1 MTPAEPSP
9 PAQKKKLINLLR
21 GWPSPHILPSEAL
34 KAAANKVLSDPD
46 IFVPGLQYG
55 PDPGYQPLREE
66 LAKFLS
72 SYFDVKPDPETICIT
87 GGASQSLACILQ
99 SFTEPVYTKAVWI
112 SAPCYYLACP
122 IFEDS
127 GFKGRLRAVPEDNDG
142 IDLESLEKGLKSLEG
157 KIDPSEKPV
166 YKDPNQR
173 KVYRHVI
180 YVVPSSS
187 NPSGK
192 TMSLKR
198 REGLVRLAR
207 QYDCLVVCD
216 DVYDFLQWPVL
227 TDTIPSP
234 PSSSTT
240 TPTPLPKLRPIS
252 RLSDIDVALGPSS
265 HDPPGTWF
273 GHAISNGS
281 FSKIIAPGMRT
292 GWVAGTRDFAFG
304 LAQTGST
311 KSGGAP
317 SHFSATMI
325 WEMMRSGDLAR
336 QIDGACRP
344 ALQRRHA
351 LLLREVHRR
360 LDRFG
365 IEVLDGNVGLGGEVT
380 YGGYFVWITF
390 LKGPLAQDIT
400 QRALERENLVV
411 PPGSAFEVKGDE
423 AATKFDHSFR
433 LCYSWEEEDDLV
445 EGVARLGRVVEE
457 LWNEGE
463 GPDEARVEKP
473 PGAKLDAFF

>member
-1 MTPAEPSP
+1 MTPAEPP
-9 PAQKKKLINLLR
+9 PLQEKKLINLLR
-21 GWPSPHILPSEAL
+21 GWPSPHVLPSEAL
-34 KAAANKVLSDPD
+34 KAAANKVLSNPD
-46 IFVPGLQYG
+46 VFVPGLQYG
-55 PDPGYQPLREE
+55 PDPGFQPLREE
-66 LAKFLS
+66 LAKFLDG
-72 SYFDVKPDPETICIT
+72 YFETNPDAERICIT

-99 SFTEPVYTKAVWI
+99 SYTEPVYTKAVWVV
-112 SAPCYYLACP
+112 APCYYLACP

-127 GFKGRLRAVPEDNDG
+127 GFKGRLKAVPEDNEG
-142 IDLESLEKGLKSLEG
+142 IDLDFLEDHLKRYERS
-157 KIDPSEKPV
+157 IDPTEKPV
-166 YKDPNQR
+166 YKNPNLR

-192 TMSLKR
+192 TMSLRR

-216 DVYDFLQWPVL
+216 DVYDFLQWPV
-227 TDTIPSP
+227 
-234 PSSSTT
+234 STT
-240 TPTPLPKLRPIS
+240 SSPTSTSTPLPIVRPLA
-252 RLSDIDVALGPSS
+252 RLSDIDFALGPGP
-265 HDPPGTWF
+265 HDPKGTWF

-292 GWVAGTRDFAFG
+292 GWVEGTRDFAFG

-325 WEMMRSGDLAR
+325 WEMMRNGDLAR
-336 QIDGACRP
+336 QIDGSCRP

-351 LLLREVHRR
+351 LLMREVHKQ

-365 IEVLDGNVGLGGEVT
+365 IEVSDGNLGADGHVT

-390 LKGPLAQDIT
+390 PKGPTAQDIAR
-400 QRALERENLVV
+400 RASEQENLIV
-411 PPGSAFEVKGDE
+411 PPGSMFEVKGDE
-423 AATKFDHSFR
+423 GASRFDNSIR
-433 LCYSWEEEDDLV
+433 LCFSWEDEEDLV
-445 EGVARLGRVVEE
+445 GGVTRLGRVVET
-457 LWNEGE
+457 LQTE
-463 GPDEARVEKP
+463 GPDMTKAGDADRKT
-473 PGAKLDAFF
+473 LDTFY